1 MILGRVLPSSRE
13 VAWHEA
19 CDAAALCLVGL
30 VPKGVRSDWPS
41 NAEAGEVTVDWG
53 PGGYR
58 DPARAKDVLVSIVA
72 GALTEG
78 REGWEFDAW
87 PIDPFVMAEGGRGD
101 GAMARELV
109 DHFRFDQVDWC
120 QVLYMTDRL
129 VRRQDFRR
137 LVVRIAE
144 ELARV
149 EVLEADDLRSL
160 MEPEAVA
167 A

>member
-13 VAWHEA
+13 IAWHEA

-53 PGGYR
+53 SGGYR
-58 DPARAKDVLVSIVA
+58 DPARAKHVLVSVVI

-78 REGWEFDAW
+78 REGWEPNNW
-87 PIDPFVMAEGGRGD
+87 PIDPFLMAEGGRGD

-109 DHFRFDQVDWC
+109 DHFGLDQVDWC
-120 QVLYMTDRL
+120 QVLRKTDAM

-137 LVVRIAE
+137 LVVRIAD
-144 ELARV
+144 ELERV

-160 MEPEAVA
+160 MGLEAVA